1 MGKLNEKYVIE
12 RFEQLYDKAIS
23 WIDPRDVA
31 FENPEWLREKNR
43 RIYLEGIEDF
53 DADEYTV
60 DDILVEILLATFNQA
75 PVERNIEALV
85 YLIDR
90 FWCVSA
96 ASRGGFVKG
105 QLTPES
111 AGPCL
116 ETIQTSF
123 YRQTFYFP
131 KHLLREFAIDLLS
144 WGEGHGEKWHL
155 QKNLQIFMQ
164 DLYNDMDLAR
174 YTLKKAR
181 ADLAQLITQESIKQ
195 PSVH

>member
-1 MGKLNEKYVIE
+1 MGKITEKDVIE
-12 RFEQLYDKAIS
+12 QFEQLYDKAVP

-31 FENPEWLREKNR
+31 FENPERLLEKNR
-43 RIYLEGIEDF
+43 QIYLEGVEDF

-60 DDILVEILLATFNQA
+60 DDMLVEILLATFDQV
-75 PVERNIEALV
+75 PVERNVEALV

-96 ASRGGFVKG
+96 AARGGLVKH

-111 AGPCL
+111 AGQCL

-123 YRQTFYFP
+123 YHQTFYFP

-144 WGEGHGEKWHL
+144 WGEDSRTKWHL
-155 QKNLQIFMQ
+155 SRNLRIFMQ
-164 DLYNDMDLAR
+164 NLYNDRGLAK
-174 YTLKKAR
+174 YNAKKAE
-181 ADLAQLITQESIKQ
+181 ADLTRFVAQNLQGVS
-195 PSVH
+195 